1 MIEQKEV
8 ILYRDNP
15 LPLLRLSQALDCK
28 DQNKTEGEVTVVIV
42 KKGDKEIG
50 LIIDSL
56 IGQQEI
62 VIKALG
68 RYLNFVREIAGATI
82 LGNGGVALIID
93 TNSLF

>member
-1 MIEQKEV
+1 MN
-8 ILYRDNP
+8 D
-15 LPLLRLSQALDCK
+15 LLNQLEY
-28 DQNKTEGEVTVVIV
+28 NKTDPSLKVVGDPFTKAQLGIAV

-62 VIKALG
+62 VIKSLG
-68 RYLNFVREIAGATI
+68 RYLNFVKQIAGATI